1 MRCDIF
7 IFNSKRTARELD
19 NNLSNIVR
27 YNHLI
32 FHSKSF
38 HLYFLHRF
46 TQCPPGRTVTLSMAV
61 FVAEI
66 LFNVWTV
73 AFNFV
78 PGGVYTRE
86 HTDWLIAFVALTLAL
101 ATVCGKL

>member
-1 MRCDIF
+1 M
-7 IFNSKRTARELD
+7 
-19 NNLSNIVR
+19 
-27 YNHLI
+27 
-32 FHSKSF
+32 
-38 HLYFLHRF
+38 
-46 TQCPPGRTVTLSMAV
+46 TLSMAV